1 MIVAVSITRFDTD
14 PVSDLRMYSFHQPHR
29 GNCVVWLTIS
39 SATVDLRHMLF
50 TIQGQNFWPGNPQ
63 IRHLQTLGYLPHII
77 HCTVTCKSVYT
88 TNMSTKI
95 FTIEGK
101 GLKLDTAADVEPHIE
116 ALKTNDDVEEVR
128 FLGNTLGIGAC
139 EAVAAV
145 LKNKKNLQ
153 VANFADIYTGRLLN
167 EIPPALDAL
176 LQALLTLPK
185 LHTVNLNDNAFGLNT
200 QAPLV
205 AFLSKHTPLEHLILN
220 NNGLGPHAGV
230 LIADAL
236 TELAAKK
243 KEAKAPPL
251 RTVICGRNRLEN
263 GSMEAWAKAY
273 AAHNQVTHIK
283 MVQNGIRQEGVTHL
297 IKNGLVNLHE
307 LQVLDLQDN
316 TFTAMG
322 ARALADVIPAWTGL
336 KELGVG
342 DCLLSARG
350 GVMLGDALGAGKNG
364 SIEVLRLQYND
375 IDSKGVKALA
385 AVLDKLP
392 SLRRVELNGNKFSE
406 DDEHIEKIKEALD
419 AVREKSGPPMDEGEH
434 EDWGMDE
441 LDELESEDEEEDDEE
456 EDADEEA
463 DEEEKVLKDADLA
476 EEQTVSQKKEKDVDE
491 LADLLGKTEI
501 K

>member
-1 MIVAVSITRFDTD
+1 M
-14 PVSDLRMYSFHQPHR
+14 SD
-29 GNCVVWLTIS
+29 
-39 SATVDLRHMLF
+39 
-50 TIQGQNFWPGNPQ
+50 
-63 IRHLQTLGYLPHII
+63 
-77 HCTVTCKSVYT
+77 
-88 TNMSTKI
+88 KI
-95 FTIEGK
+95 FSLEGK
-101 GLKLDTAADVEPHIE
+101 GLKLDTADDIQPHIE
-116 ALKTNDDVEEVR
+116 ALKNNDDIEEVR

-139 EAVAAV
+139 EALAEV
-145 LKNKKNLQ
+145 LKTKKNLQ
-153 VANFADIYTGRLLN
+153 VANLADIYTGRLLN

-243 KEAKAPPL
+243 KEANAPPL
-251 RTVICGRNRLEN
+251 RTIICGRNRLEN

-273 AAHNQVTHIK
+273 AAHNQITHIK
-283 MVQNGIRQEGVTHL
+283 MVQNGIRQEGITHL
-297 IKNGLVNLHE
+297 IKNGLVKLGE

-316 TFTAMG
+316 TFTAKG

-336 KELGVG
+336 KELGIG

-350 GVMLGDALGAGKNG
+350 GVMLGDSLSTGKN
-364 SIEVLRLQYND
+364 SNIEVLRLQYND
-375 IDSKGVKALA
+375 IDSKGLKALA
-385 AVLDKLP
+385 TALDKLP

-419 AVREKSGPPMDEGEH
+419 AVREKHGPPLEDGEH
-434 EDWGMDE
+434 EDWGLDE
-441 LDELESEDEEEDDEE
+441 LDELEEESEEEEE
-456 EDADEEA
+456 EV
-463 DEEEKVLKDADLA
+463 EEEEEEEERIIKDAN
-476 EEQTVSQKKEKDVDE
+476 EEEEENVSQKQEKDVDE
-491 LADLLGKTEI
+491 LAEMLGKTEI